1 MVERLDYVG
10 YARNLVN
17 LVIVFLIKDSYSS
30 ICTHMVRSII
40 LFIVCIMSFTWR
52 TGVTS
57 TTPPGLSNTGLL
69 VIRIVMSVVLGIGV
83 LYGILIMTTF
93 QRYGQ
98 IMDKEWKRRIDE
110 WIEAEATRNLNIDRS
125 YLDNGQYPPPHR
137 HPDRSARY
145 QQPTPSRYYQPSFG
159 GGYPQNTL
167 YFTPPSSPAYV
178 QPTIVPLPPGSPH
191 SAPSNDASTINP
203 PGPNQLAPQPDS
215 WVPQPSLGGTTSAP
229 NPGATPPTNAHGA
242 CCYCRRI
249 PSKAYHGENTV
260 SNCRILQYFSLR
272 RWRQCV
278 RIVIRI
284 GKPGRNRC
292 SEIDVPDDGNR
303 VRFQQVDSLVM
314 C

>member
-1 MVERLDYVG
+1 M
-10 YARNLVN
+10 
-17 LVIVFLIKDSYSS
+17 
-30 ICTHMVRSII
+30 
-40 LFIVCIMSFTWR
+40 
-52 TGVTS
+52 
-57 TTPPGLSNTGLL
+57 
-69 VIRIVMSVVLGIGV
+69 
-83 LYGILIMTTF
+83 
-93 QRYGQ
+93 
-98 IMDKEWKRRIDE
+98 
-110 WIEAEATRNLNIDRS
+110 EATYWWMDWRSTGNIDHPD
-125 YLDNGQYPPPHR
+125 LDIGQYPPPHR
-137 HPDRSARY
+137 HPNWLITY
-145 QQPTPSRYYQPSFG
+145 QRPTPSRYYQPSS
-159 GGYPQNTL
+159 GGYPQNTI
-167 YFTPPSSPAYV
+167 YFTPPSSPAYS
-178 QPTIVPLPPGSPH
+178 QPTIVPLPPGSPP

-203 PGPNQLAPQPDS
+203 PRPNRPAPQPDS
-215 WVPQPSLGGTTSAP
+215 WFPQSLGSTTSAP

>member
-98 IMDKEWKRRIDE
+98 VMDKEWKRRIDE
-110 WIEAEATRNLNIDRS
+110 WIETEATRNLNIDHS

-191 SAPSNDASTINP
+191 SAPSNDASTINR
-203 PGPNQLAPQPDS
+203 PGPNQPAPQPDS
-215 WVPQPSLGGTTSAP
+215 WVPQPSLGGTTSDP
-229 NPGATPPTNAHGA
+229 NPGATPPTLMPMGPVATAEEFPPRLITERTLCLIEESSSTFPSEDGGNALGL
-242 CCYCRRI
+242 
-249 PSKAYHGENTV
+249 SSGLEN
-260 SNCRILQYFSLR
+260 
-272 RWRQCV
+272 
-278 RIVIRI
+278 
-284 GKPGRNRC
+284 RNSC
-292 SEIDVPDDGNR
+292 SEVDVPDDGNR
-303 VRFQQVDSLVM
+303 VRFQQVDILV
-314 C
+314 